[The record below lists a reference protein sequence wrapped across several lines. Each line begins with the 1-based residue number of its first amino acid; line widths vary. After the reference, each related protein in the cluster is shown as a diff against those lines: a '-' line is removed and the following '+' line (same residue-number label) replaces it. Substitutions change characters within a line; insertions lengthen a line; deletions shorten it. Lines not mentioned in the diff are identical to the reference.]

1 MNLEEHEHIE
11 KWDVYEL
18 MVIPPNKQTDL
29 IIQEIIT
36 RDNYRLGYINDLIEL
51 GANLDWINDQGNS
64 VLHIAVHNQKNDLV
78 KLFLKKGVDANIRD
92 TWNET
97 PLHWAVRHNDL
108 HLIKILF
115 KYGSDV
121 NVMDIVGR
129 TPLIF
134 AVHSNN
140 IGLVRFL
147 LKKGADPNIQDD
159 DNWTALFWAV
169 RHRSIKIVKA
179 LISSGADR
187 NICDEHNMTALDVSE
202 MRGYTEISKV
212 LKTFKT
218 TK

>member
-1 MNLEEHEHIE
+1 MKFKETEHIE
-11 KWDVYEL
+11 KWDPHEF

-36 RDNYRLGYINDLIEL
+36 KDNPRLGYINDLIEL

-78 KLFLKKGVDANIRD
+78 KLFLKRGVDANIKD

-108 HLIKILF
+108 PLIKILL
-115 KYGSDV
+115 KYGSDI
-121 NVMDIVGR
+121 NALDLVGR

-134 AVHSNN
+134 AVHNNN
-140 IGLVRFL
+140 IRLVRFL
-147 LKKGADPNIQDD
+147 LDKGADPNIQDN
-159 DNWTALFWAV
+159 DNWTALFWSV
-169 RHRSIKIVKA
+169 RHRSIKIVKM

-187 NICDEHNMTALDVSE
+187 NTCDEHNMTPFDVSE

-212 LKTFKT
+212 LKTFKII
-218 TK
+218 K